1 MDRIGKYE
9 DLNKNY
15 VELESRLT
23 GFVKEKCKRKDFK
36 AVEVE
41 LAVKKNEIKVMRTK
55 LGKERGKMKYLD
67 EKLAAMENTRIKS
80 TPIMLL

>member
-1 MDRIGKYE
+1 
-9 DLNKNY
+9 
-15 VELESRLT
+15 
-23 GFVKEKCKRKDFK
+23 
-36 AVEVE
+36 
-41 LAVKKNEIKVMRTK
+41 MRTK